1 MNKPTVLITAGGV
14 NSRFFPLNTQTH
26 KGFLSLAGK
35 SLFQR
40 ALESL
45 AVQGFKK
52 VIVVVS
58 QKDYSNEQQQEFF
71 KNNQL
76 GLEIKVVLQ
85 TEAKGMGDAVL
96 QAEEFLNS
104 DFIIASPYYTNLADI
119 CVSLQEKKEESGA
132 DCVFSATKTTTPEL
146 YGIIEFDPANKQRII
161 GIVEKPELS
170 IAPSQ
175 FKIDSVYLFDPSFI
189 ETLLQT
195 PESDRSLEDAITT
208 HCQTNTI
215 TWIEN
220 EQETPSLKY
229 PWHLFDFFKSII
241 ATQKTQ
247 IDPSAQ
253 VAQTAIIDDTNGAV
267 IIQKNA
273 RVNDFAKIVGPCF
286 IGENCMI
293 GEYSFIRSSSVEANS
308 TIGANTEVVRCII
321 FENSSIHQGYL
332 ADSIIGKD
340 NKIAAGLITANKRF
354 DRQEVNTYIADKKV
368 QTHIRALGIITGE
381 NVSLGIGVRTMPGVL
396 IGAQSI
402 VYPNVL
408 LKKNISPH
416 SVIEK

>member
-1 MNKPTVLITAGGV
+1 MNKPTVLITAGGI

-58 QKDYSNEQQQEFF
+58 QKDYSNEHQQEFF
-71 KNNQL
+71 KNNRL

-85 TEAKGMGDAVL
+85 SEAKGMGNAVL
-96 QAEEFLNS
+96 QAEEFLDS

-119 CVSLQEKKEESGA
+119 CVSLQEKKQESGA
-132 DCVFSATKTTTPEL
+132 DCVFSATKTDTPEL
-146 YGIIEFDPANKQRII
+146 YGIVAFDPANRQRVI
-161 GIVEKPELS
+161 GIVEKPIAS
-170 IAPSQ
+170 MAPSQ
-175 FKIDSVYLFDPSFI
+175 FKIDSVYLFDPAFI
-189 ETLLQT
+189 QTLLQT
-195 PESDRSLEDAITT
+195 PESDHSLENAITT
-208 HCQTNTI
+208 HCQTNTV

-220 EQETPSLKY
+220 KQETPSLKY
-229 PWHLFDFFKSII
+229 AWHLFDFFKSIMS
-241 ATQKTQ
+241 TQKTI
-247 IDPSAQ
+247 IDSSAQ
-253 VAQTAIIDDTNGAV
+253 IAQTAIIDDSNGAV

-286 IGENCMI
+286 IGENCMV
-293 GEYSFIRSSSVEANS
+293 GEYSFIRSSSIEAH
-308 TIGANTEVVRCII
+308 TVIGANTEVVRSIV
-321 FENSSIHQGYL
+321 FENTNIHQSYI
-332 ADSIIGKD
+332 ADSIIGQH

-354 DRQEVNTYIADKKV
+354 DRQEINTYIVDKKA
-368 QTHIRALGIITGE
+368 QTHLPSLGIITGE
-381 NVSLGIGVRTMPGVL
+381 NVQIGIGVKTMPGVL
-396 IGAQSI
+396 IGAQSV

-408 LKKNISPH
+408 LKKNAAPN